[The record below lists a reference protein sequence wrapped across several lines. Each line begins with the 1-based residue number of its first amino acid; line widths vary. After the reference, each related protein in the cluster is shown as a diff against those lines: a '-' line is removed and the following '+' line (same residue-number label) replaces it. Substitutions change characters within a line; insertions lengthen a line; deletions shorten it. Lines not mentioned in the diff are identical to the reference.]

1 MNYKLVEK
9 QKVHVTTNPAIKAI
23 TETGNKTSYIPALP
37 AKIDTQNDVIY
48 SMITAINQLDNIS
61 ISEYFDPLIREG
73 YPLEFDKLYITLD
86 PEKPLVM
93 RVIEKLNIEIE
104 LDFDPDSDNWYDS
117 GMFDIYIPDSPFYQ
131 VGKIFDIKNG
141 VSACEI
147 TLNDG
152 PAFAY
157 YIYNKQSL
165 VVGNWLHDK
174 DYIDVVAKKVWPK
187 LLSKL
192 YLTDKKFA

>member
-1 MNYKLVEK
+1 MNYKLIEK
-9 QKVHVTTNPAIKAI
+9 QKVQFTTNPAIKAI
-23 TETGNKTSYIPALP
+23 TKSGVTSVPALSD
-37 AKIDTQNDVIY
+37 KNVDKQDIMY
-48 SMITAINQLDNIS
+48 RMIIAVNQLDDIGIS
-61 ISEYFDPLIREG
+61 DYFDPINRTG
-73 YPLEFDKLYITLD
+73 YPMEFDKLYITLD

-174 DYIDVVAKKVWPK
+174 DYIDVVARKVWPK
-187 LLSKL
+187 LLNKL